1 MKPQSH
7 NTTATTLWQRLR
19 QRPLLFHLLLIVAT
33 LTLLGVTAH
42 LLMLTG
48 TRHGARRTV
57 PDFAGLPLSEAQHL
71 AHKHDLELHIN
82 DSLYVPAYDGGIVL
96 DQLPEEGVEVKPGRT
111 VYITINSFQQR
122 RVPVPYVAGRSL
134 RQAKNMLEIAG
145 LEIARLVYMNDMAT
159 NYVLAEF
166 CDGQE
171 VRPGSRIETE
181 AGNGI
186 TLHVG
191 VEGGYGT
198 VLTPS
203 VAGYTLRDAKS
214 RIWESGLNVGRIEFD
229 GDIDLLNQKEAR
241 VCLQTPTPE
250 QRVALGSHVDLRL
263 TLDDKQVSAARS
275 AAEKAAQAAR
285 KEQEERQAR
294 DEAVADSLARVR
306 LEEALHSDTPA
317 EPEPTSA
324 TSTPG
329 TATTRPSG
337 RNTPETGSPR
347 RTPSTTSA
355 NRDNALFRMPKQSS
369 GQNDRSTPT
378 RDRAEE
384 EETDEFFY

>member
-33 LTLLGVTAH
+33 LTLLAVTAH
-42 LLMLTG
+42 LLMLAG

-57 PDFAGLPLSEAQHL
+57 PDFAGLPLTEAQRL
-71 AHKHDLELHIN
+71 AHRHDLELHIN

-96 DQLPEEGVEVKPGRT
+96 DQLPEGGVEVKPGRT

-145 LEIARLVYMNDMAT
+145 LEIARLVYMDDMAT

-171 VRPGSRIETE
+171 VRPGRHIETE
-181 AGNGI
+181 AGNGV

-198 VLTPS
+198 VPTPS

-241 VCLQTPTPE
+241 VFLQTPAPE

-263 TLDDKQVSAARS
+263 SLDDKQVSAARS

-306 LEEALHSDTPA
+306 LEEVLNSDTPT
-317 EPEPTSA
+317 EPEAASA
-324 TSTPG
+324 ASAPG
-329 TATTRPSG
+329 TARPTG
-337 RNTPETGSPR
+337 RSSNPATGSAR
-347 RTPSTTSA
+347 RTPSATSA
-355 NRDNALFRMPKQSS
+355 NRDNALFRMPEQSS
-369 GQNDRSTPT
+369 GRNDRSTPA